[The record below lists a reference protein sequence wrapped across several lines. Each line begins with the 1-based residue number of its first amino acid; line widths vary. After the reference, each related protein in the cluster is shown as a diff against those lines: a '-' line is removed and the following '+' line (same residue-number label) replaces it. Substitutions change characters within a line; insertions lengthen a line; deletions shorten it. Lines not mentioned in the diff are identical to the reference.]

1 MGHDL
6 SQHVSVGTDFVM
18 PSVLAAAHELKA
30 PLVLMR
36 QLSLQ
41 LAMDGTASSPEA
53 RRAHERMRMTAERTL
68 RLVDNIT
75 RASRLQDGLFDMEP
89 LQVASVWHSVLDE
102 VHPLA
107 RSMEQTLEVAVP
119 SRPLLVLGHRELLP
133 AVLMG
138 LCDNAVGHTGRGG
151 AVKVSAR
158 ARGHEIEFSVR
169 DQGPVISNKAF
180 ENLKTRLGRSPQ
192 PLGSRSTSSG
202 LGLWIAGEFA
212 RSMSSR
218 LEVTRHRGGGMTF
231 SLLVPTSRQLSLL

>member
-6 SQHVSVGTDFVM
+6 SQHVTLGVDFAM

-36 QLSLQ
+36 QLSLE
-41 LAMDGTASSPEA
+41 LALNDTNTPEE
-53 RRAHERMRMTAERTL
+53 RRTHERMRLTAERTL

-75 RASRLQDGLFDMEP
+75 RASRLQDGLFDVEP
-89 LQVASVWHSVLDE
+89 MQVASVWRE
-102 VHPLA
+102 VVAEMHPLA
-107 RSMEQTLEVAVP
+107 RSMEQTIEVVVP
-119 SRPLLVLGHRELLP
+119 RKPLLVVGHRELLP

-138 LCDNAVGHTGRGG
+138 LCDNAVGHTNRGG

-158 ARGHEIEFSVR
+158 ARGHEVEFSVR
-169 DQGPVISNKAF
+169 DQGPVISNQAF
-180 ENLKTRLGRSPQ
+180 ENLKARLGRSPQ
-192 PLGSRSTSSG
+192 PLGTRPTSSG

-218 LEVTRHRGGGMTF
+218 LEVTRHRSGGMTF
-231 SLLVPTSRQLSLL
+231 SLLVPTSQQLSLL

>member
-1 MGHDL
+1 MGYDV
-6 SQHVSVGTDFVM
+6 SQHVRLGADFVM

-36 QLSLQ
+36 QLSLE
-41 LAMDGTASSPEA
+41 LAMNSANSAAERQT
-53 RRAHERMRMTAERTL
+53 HERMRLTAERTL

-75 RASRLQDGLFDMEP
+75 RASRLQDGLFDVEP

-102 VHPLA
+102 VQPMA
-107 RSMEQTLEVAVP
+107 RSMEQTIEVTVP
-119 SRPLLVLGHRELLP
+119 KKPLLVVGHRELLP

-138 LCDNAVGHTGRGG
+138 LCDNAVGHTNRGG

-158 ARGHEIEFSVR
+158 ARGHEVEFSVR
-169 DQGPVISNKAF
+169 DQGPVISNQAF
-180 ENLKTRLGRSPQ
+180 ENLRARLGKSPQ
-192 PLGSRSTSSG
+192 PLGTRPASSG

-231 SLLVPTSRQLSLL
+231 SLLVPTSQQLSLL